1 MTNREIIQIYE
12 GIVEIYTLGLQLD
25 IETNYTLVRIK
36 VLLEPYYKAI
46 ILTRQDLMKQYKNPN
61 DETFTSVNMQNLAKE
76 FDQLMDIKV
85 DLDLPKIELI
95 KLNDPKLR
103 IDLLE
108 KLLPIIK
115 S

>member
-1 MTNREIIQIYE
+1 
-12 GIVEIYTLGLQLD
+12 
-25 IETNYTLVRIK
+25 
-36 VLLEPYYKAI
+36 
-46 ILTRQDLMKQYKNPN
+46 MKQYKNPN
-61 DETFTSVNMQNLAKE
+61 DDTFTNTDMQNLAKE